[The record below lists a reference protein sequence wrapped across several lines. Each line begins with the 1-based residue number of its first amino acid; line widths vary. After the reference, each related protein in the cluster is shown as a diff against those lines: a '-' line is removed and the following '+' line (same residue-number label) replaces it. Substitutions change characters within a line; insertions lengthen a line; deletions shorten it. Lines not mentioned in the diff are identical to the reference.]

1 MISGALERMQM
12 VPLPRDGQR
21 EASRYGRGEGFVDEE
36 VVRKVLARVE
46 VERVYV
52 RAEDMVLSS
61 SEDDYAGWALPVAS
75 PFRSRGEDLD
85 RMVRETL
92 EDEVLP
98 EVVDVEVGFE
108 AAQTAARAGG
118 QRWWLFGVAGATTCV
133 ILSLVMFSFVGRG
146 LEARVS
152 LPDQRVD
159 EMRVEGVERKASDS
173 WEVTGVL
180 GDE

>member
-1 MISGALERMQM
+1 M

-21 EASRYGRGEGFVDEE
+21 EVSRYGRGEDFVDDE

-92 EDEVLP
+92 ADEVLP

-108 AAQTAARAGG
+108 EVQTAAHAGG
-118 QRWWLFGVAGATTCV
+118 QRWWLFGVAGATTSV
-133 ILSLVMFSFVGRG
+133 IFSLVLFSFVGRG
-146 LEARVS
+146 VEVGGG
-152 LPDQRVD
+152 LPEQTVD
-159 EMRVEGVERKASDS
+159 EVRVEAVDPKVSDS
-173 WEVTGVL
+173 WEVTGVV